1 LEIELYNL
9 NIERAVLSSILF
21 EPSYYADAAERL
33 TERDFYLPAH
43 QAIFAAMGELNA
55 DRVPIDEEFLRK
67 RLIKSARYDEN
78 VMLDI
83 LATTPLSNTYAYI
96 DEIKELALKRE
107 IIKLTTEIKQVVYEE
122 QLDAAE
128 SIDRVQKRIFELGND
143 ASSKQFRSGEEIAA
157 SALERIEAIKARGNK
172 LVTGLDTGFHGL
184 NKMTNGFHAGD
195 MIVLGARPSM
205 GKTAFAVN
213 LTANVLGNDEGV
225 AIFSLEMSAEDL
237 MFRLLSIKTG
247 LPMSKIKVGD
257 LDDNEWARL
266 LDAADFF
273 GRSKLFVDDDSS
285 LNINKLRSRLRHL
298 KIQRPEIKLAIIDY
312 IGLMADQNRADTNR
326 QQQISDIS
334 RGIKIL
340 ARELEIPILVL
351 CQLNR
356 GLENRDEKR
365 PKLADIRES
374 GSIEQDADIVMFV
387 HREDV
392 YAAKEEKEKK
402 KKALKEGKDYRSE
415 FKEKPE
421 EEAEIIIEKH
431 RNGETGTIKMI
442 FQKAFTR
449 FIDDDLHLSA
459 QTRYYRDTRVEV
471 EYKNADMPPL

>member
-1 LEIELYNL
+1 VEIELHNL
-9 NIERAVLSSILF
+9 NIERSVLSSIIF
-21 EPSYYADAAERL
+21 EPSYYSDAAERL
-33 TERDFYLPAH
+33 TSRDFYLPAH
-43 QAIFAAMGELNA
+43 QAIFAAMSEMSA
-55 DRVPIDEEFLRK
+55 EQIPIDEEFLRK
-67 RLIKSARYDEN
+67 RLIKASRYDEEI
-78 VMLDI
+78 MLDI
-83 LATTPLSNTYAYI
+83 LGTTPLSNTYAYI

-128 SIDRVQKRIFELGND
+128 AIDRVQKRLFELGND
-143 ASSKQFRSGEEIAA
+143 TSSKQFRSGEDIVA
-157 SALERIEAIKARGNK
+157 STLERIKANKERGNNG
-172 LVTGLDTGFHGL
+172 VIGLDTGFYGL
-184 NKMTNGFHAGD
+184 NRMTNGFHAGD

-205 GKTAFAVN
+205 GKTAFAMNV
-213 LTANVLGNDEGV
+213 TANVLQKEEGV

-237 MFRLLSIKTG
+237 MLRLLSIKTSV
-247 LPMSKIKVGD
+247 PMSKIKVGD
-257 LDDNEWARL
+257 LNDDEWARL
-266 LDAADFF
+266 SDAADFF
-273 GRSKLFVDDDSS
+273 AQSKLYVDDDSS
-285 LNINKLRSRLRHL
+285 VNINKLRSRLRHI
-298 KIQRPEIKLAIIDY
+298 KMQRPEIKLAIIDY
-312 IGLMADQNRADTNR
+312 IGLMADQNRVEANR

-356 GLENRDEKR
+356 GLESRDEKR

-392 YAAKEEKEKK
+392 YTAKEEKERKK
-402 KKALKEGKDYRSE
+402 QAQKSGKEYRSE
-415 FKEKPE
+415 FREKPE

-449 FIDDDLHLSA
+449 FIDEGFQISVEP
-459 QTRYYRDTRVEV
+459 RYYRDTKIEI
-471 EYKNADMPPL
+471 EYKSADMPPI